1 MALRGAKGTI
11 ITVLYHRTTRALLVE
26 PQNFMWAFRA
36 HLDLAGRT
44 FLADRYRILEHPSDS
59 SRNLLEGQTRHCWER
74 LGLKN
79 AMGRV
84 VRSTKFF
91 TYLL

>member
-36 HLDLAGRT
+36 HLELAGRT
-44 FLADRYRILEHPSDS
+44 FLADRYRILEHPSN
-59 SRNLLEGQTRHCWER
+59 SRRNGFER
-74 LGLKN
+74 SKGYYHNRL
-79 AMGRV
+79 V
-84 VRSTKFF
+84 S
-91 TYLL
+91 